1 MMIYCAARFKPK
13 KKRKAKGVIARK
25 YRPSETIPGVHRLP
39 SLSYSPRVGADT
51 ARNIQSLETNL
62 AYTDRKESMKY
73 TGTLVKGI
81 ATMHKSNAVP
91 VIDEEQMKDI
101 SRMRR
106 G

>member
-13 KKRKAKGVIARK
+13 KKRKPKGVVAKK
-25 YRPSETIPGVHRLP
+25 YNKSAAILGVEKIPRLE
-39 SLSYSPRVGADT
+39 YSSRVGADA
-51 ARNIQSLETNL
+51 ARSIQSLNTTVS
-62 AYTDRKESMKY
+62 YTDRRESMKY

>member
-13 KKRKAKGVIARK
+13 KKRKVKGEVARK
-25 YRPSETIPGVHRLP
+25 YQRSEAVSGVLSRP
-39 SLSYSPRVGADT
+39 SLSYGHRVGAGD
-51 ARNIQSLETNL
+51 ARKLESLNS
-62 AYTDRKESMKY
+62 DRIFTEKRESLKY

-91 VIDEEQMKDI
+91 VIDEEQMIDI